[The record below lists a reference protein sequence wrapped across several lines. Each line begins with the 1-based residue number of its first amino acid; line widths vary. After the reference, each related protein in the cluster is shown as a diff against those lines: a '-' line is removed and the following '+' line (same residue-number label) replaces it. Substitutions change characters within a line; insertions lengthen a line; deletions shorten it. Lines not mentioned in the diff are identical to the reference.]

1 MHNGDT
7 IQKLIAVVDTIHER
21 ASDSAVKTVFIS
33 TPQSGI
39 SNHDRTSHCEANQ
52 IRTHTERC

>member
-21 ASDSAVKTVFIS
+21 ASDNAVKTVF
-33 TPQSGI
+33 TARLRLGI
-39 SNHDRTSHCEANQ
+39 VT
-52 IRTHTERC
+52 TTEQAIVKRI